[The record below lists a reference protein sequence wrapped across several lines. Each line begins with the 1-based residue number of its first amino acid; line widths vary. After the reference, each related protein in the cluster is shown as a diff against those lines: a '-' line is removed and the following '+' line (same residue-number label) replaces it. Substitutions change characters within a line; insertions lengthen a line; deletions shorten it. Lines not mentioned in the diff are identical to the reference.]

1 MESCLRANNID
12 PGSARSI
19 FETIRCVVAQWNSK
33 RVSSSDQSMEKEAEK
48 KRRSKKDVVEESQQ
62 VVPAETSEPH
72 TTKVSVVKNEPVQI
86 EPNQDMSMDVEEC
99 CKTTKKK
106 RAQAAAAPSDSGSGK
121 RRKTDKSKSPS
132 PDSVEPPPANAKKA
146 SKRKEDR
153 KEDGNVVESVAGPSG
168 ISSVAPQAAASVAA
182 PPPVPPALPSRK
194 LVLNKVQEG
203 ILADFEIIDPRRITA
218 DDSSSSKKKKFA
230 STSFLTL
237 ALRMLVDK
245 SLLTNEGLLLK
256 SNVFVKPN
264 VLSGFSI
271 HVYGADGQT
280 RVVYSGSL
288 FDSAREGFSVYVHNL
303 GPSRQ
308 INAGEVIAF
317 LEIRSDDDRLK
328 ISY

>member
-1 MESCLRANNID
+1 MESSLRANNID

-33 RVSSSDQSMEKEAEK
+33 RVSSLDSMEKEADK
-48 KRRSKKDVVEESQQ
+48 KRRSRRDVVEEPQQQ
-62 VVPAETSEPH
+62 VVRAETSEPH
-72 TTKVSVVKNEPVQI
+72 TTKVSVVKNELVHI
-86 EPNQDMSMDVEEC
+86 ESNQDMSVDVEEC
-99 CKTTKKK
+99 CKTAKKK
-106 RAQAAAAPSDSGSGK
+106 RAQATPFDSGSGSGK

-132 PDSVEPPPANAKKA
+132 PDSVEPPQPANAKKA
-146 SKRKEDR
+146 SKRKEEK
-153 KEDGNVVESVAGPSG
+153 KEDGNIVDNLAGPSA
-168 ISSVAPQAAASVAA
+168 APQFTHSAPSAGAPLA
-182 PPPVPPALPSRK
+182 PPAPALSSRK
-194 LVLNKVQEG
+194 LVLNKVQDG

-218 DDSSSSKKKKFA
+218 EESSNKKKKFA

-271 HVYGADGQT
+271 HVYGADAHT
-280 RVVYSGSL
+280 RAVYSGSL
-288 FDSAREGFSVYVHNL
+288 FDSVREGFGVYVHNL

-317 LEIRSDDDRLK
+317 LEIRSADDRLK